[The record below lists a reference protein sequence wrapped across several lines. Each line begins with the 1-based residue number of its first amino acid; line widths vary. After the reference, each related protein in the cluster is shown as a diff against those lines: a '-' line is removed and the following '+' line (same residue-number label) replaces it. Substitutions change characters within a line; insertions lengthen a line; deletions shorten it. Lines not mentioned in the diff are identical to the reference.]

1 MNVMRST
8 HFANPSIFIA
18 IALWAMM
25 AMTSMAFA
33 QTTGSPD
40 SSATG
45 VIGGFEMF
53 SPKPSDQSIVIMKEV
68 IGDWSDQMTVLQ
80 PLFSEAMKVFNL
92 GVLLFGTILFAY
104 TAIVGS
110 MASAHDGQVLGKQ
123 WSTMWVP
130 ARFSLAVFLL
140 VPTAK
145 GLCIAQ
151 LAMLWLLGQGVGL
164 ASSVWS
170 AAVSGY
176 VSNQHNLI
184 AIRSAGE
191 AEVRTALNSIL
202 ANEMCV
208 AVLNR
213 GHDPENPMFG
223 FNAKVEPE
231 TNKILYLLGF
241 DDNGGRLSWGGK
253 PGSGYAP
260 DACGYIDTPDTTPA
274 VWSYAKSAS
283 DAMGPIQF
291 NGLIAAAAYLRSIA
305 ESATAIDAAA
315 SPMSATQINQ
325 HLDMASS
332 TYRTAVANQL
342 ATLIQSQN
350 AALTNSMVESANRD
364 GWFTAG
370 SFIFQ
375 IARIN
380 KELNEIAGTTPT
392 VHSSLWYDDITGE
405 TIKYKDANYAG
416 IMNALPVEDA
426 QRIQSILAASNAVFI
441 SNNYSSSSAS
451 NTQAI
456 EVGSTESNILKKSM
470 NDLSNAIMGVD
481 SDGAEGDIARFFG
494 YDPSN
499 PAPAIVQLKNVGDW
513 FLTAAWTI
521 AVGPTVVDKV
531 TSLHPAKNLLDKAKS
546 VESNPLQKIFGSLKG
561 ASEIGLVLLSF
572 IVIAVFSFGV
582 ILAYWLPML
591 PFINWIG
598 GVIGWVTAAIEML
611 MVFPVWI
618 ASHFHPD
625 GDGVAS
631 KHALNGYMLLLELLL
646 RPVFMVFGLIAAVI
660 MVDPLLNFIA
670 GQFYPSF
677 STVVE
682 DTVTGP
688 ISWAMK
694 IIMFA
699 VLCWMSVNM
708 TFKAINSVPSGA
720 MQMLGGRQ
728 GSYSEMGESL
738 GENARSIVVAGAH
751 KMTGSVERIA
761 QRKQSA
767 NIRQKRDDVE
777 DKT

>member
-1 MNVMRST
+1 MKASIST
-8 HFANPSIFIA
+8 QRMHVAFSLSI
-18 IALWAMM
+18 LMVLM
-25 AMTSMAFA
+25 AMSTMAMA
-33 QTTGSPD
+33 QFSP
-40 SSATG
+40 SS
-45 VIGGFEMF
+45 GFDMF
-53 SPKPSDQSIVIMKEV
+53 TPKPSDQSIVVMKEV
-68 IGDWSDQMTVLQ
+68 IGDWTDEMSTLQ

-104 TAIVGS
+104 TAIIGS

-130 ARFSLAVFLL
+130 ARFSMAVFLL

-151 LAMLWLLGQGVGL
+151 LGMLWLLGQGVGL

-170 AAVSGY
+170 SAVNGY
-176 VSNQHNLI
+176 VSNQQNLI

-191 AEVRTALNSIL
+191 VEVRTALNSIL

-213 GHDPENPMFG
+213 GYDPANPMFG
-223 FNAKVEPE
+223 LNVDAVEPT
-231 TNKILYLLGF
+231 TNKLIAKLGF
-241 DDNGGRLSWGGK
+241 DSNGGRLSWGGR
-253 PGSGYAP
+253 PESGYAP
-260 DACGYIDTPDTTPA
+260 DACGYVDVPDTTA
-274 VWSYAKSAS
+274 AAWTHSNSVR
-283 DAMGPIQF
+283 DIMGTVQL
-291 NGLIAAAAYLRSIA
+291 NGLVAAAAYLRSIA
-305 ESATAIDAAA
+305 EIATTIDAAVP
-315 SPMSATQINQ
+315 PMGAAEVNE
-325 HLDMASS
+325 HLKAANA
-332 TYRTAVANQL
+332 TYRESVASQL
-342 ATLIQSQN
+342 ADVIQTQN
-350 AALTNSMVESANRD
+350 AALTNSMIASATTD

-380 KELNEIAGTTPT
+380 KELNEIAGNTPT
-392 VHSSLWYDDITGE
+392 VHSSLWYDDVAGE

-416 IMNALPVEDA
+416 IAAGLPSEDA
-426 QRIQSILAASNAVFI
+426 QRIRSVLAAGNAVFLE
-441 SNNYSSSSAS
+441 NYYSSSATY
-451 NTQAI
+451 NQPI
-456 EVGSTESNILKKSM
+456 NVGSTETNVFKSGF
-470 NDLSNAIMGVD
+470 NQLSHAVMGV
-481 SDGAEGDIARFFG
+481 SSSGGSGDIARFFG
-494 YDPSN
+494 YDPNN

-521 AVGPTVVDKV
+521 AIGPTVVDKA
-531 TSLHPAKNLLDKAKS
+531 TSVLPTKKLLNAAKTVAL
-546 VESNPLQKIFGSLKG
+546 NPLEKIFGNLKG

-598 GVIGWVTAAIEML
+598 GIIGWVTAAIEML

-646 RPVFMVFGLIAAVI
+646 RPVFMVFGLIAAII

-677 STVVE
+677 ATVVE

-708 TFKAINSVPSGA
+708 TFKAINSVPNGA
-720 MQMLGGRQ
+720 MQMLGGRH

-751 KMTGSVERIA
+751 KMTGSVERIS
-761 QRKQSA
+761 QRRQAAS
-767 NIRQKRDDVE
+767 IRQQKEDVE